1 MKPTKGNNNNDNRQN
16 LSNII
21 PSVLDDSDRS
31 QTTHGSSSVPAYN
44 EAVKK
49 FMMEE
54 GYGVQIS
61 LANLDDDEM

>member
-1 MKPTKGNNNNDNRQN
+1 M
-16 LSNII
+16 
-21 PSVLDDSDRS
+21 LDDSDRS
-31 QTTHGSSSVPAYN
+31 QTTHGSSSVPTYN